1 MANWILF
8 ARDASGKPIVSAMD
22 GSTVE
27 ESLPGDSKANLIGLL
42 KRFSSAG
49 TFVVTKIDNAVT
61 LQPQGTSG
69 ASSIP
74 ISTSSA
80 TWLQFFRDAD
90 GQPIVV
96 AMDAAKAIEYYSGNI
111 NKSLSVFLN
120 RHSSANTFQVAPD
133 GTPIPQGIPE
143 WIPPLPPNRTSHR
156 VMLEIGHGP
165 GVPFDPGAIAHDG
178 QTTEY
183 SLNVIAAQAARDVI
197 VAAGI
202 QCVINDM
209 PQDTLHS
216 IGLEASGFDIFCSV
230 HHNAFNG
237 TVQRTEAF
245 SHATKGGVL
254 DAELADLISNRVSKA
269 LGITDGGARQ
279 ARLGVLSGA
288 EDTNVR
294 ASVLA
299 EVYFIDDRI
308 SAPSLQDFSTR
319 GGAAIGQAIL
329 DWLTKH
335 P

>member
-8 ARDASGKPIVSAMD
+8 ARDASGKPVVSAMN
-22 GSTVE
+22 GSAVE
-27 ESLPGDSKANLIGLL
+27 ESLSGDSKANLIGFL

-61 LQPQGTSG
+61 LQPQGSFDV
-69 ASSIP
+69 SSSS

-80 TWLQFFRDAD
+80 TWFQFFRDAD
-90 GQPIVV
+90 DQPVVV
-96 AMDAAKAIEYYSGNI
+96 AMDVAKPVNCYRGNV
-111 NKSLSVFLN
+111 NKSLIEFLSVH
-120 RHSSANTFQVAPD
+120 RGANTFQIAPD
-133 GTPIPQGIPE
+133 DI
-143 WIPPLPPNRTSHR
+143 PLPDAPNWEPPKPTVVQGHK
-156 VMLEIGHGP
+156 VMLEVGHGP

-178 QTTEY
+178 RTTEY

-202 QCVINDM
+202 QCVLNDM
-209 PQDTLHS
+209 PQGTLHD
-216 IGLEASGFDIFCSV
+216 IGLAASGFDVFCSV

-237 TVQRTEAF
+237 TVQRAEAF

-254 DAELADLISNRVSKA
+254 DAELADMISEQVSKA
-269 LGITDGGARQ
+269 LGIKDAGAKQ

-294 ASVLA
+294 AAVLA

-308 SAPSLQDFSTR
+308 SAPPLQDYSTR
-319 GGAAIGQAIL
+319 GGKAIGQAIL
-329 DWLTKH
+329 DWLAKH